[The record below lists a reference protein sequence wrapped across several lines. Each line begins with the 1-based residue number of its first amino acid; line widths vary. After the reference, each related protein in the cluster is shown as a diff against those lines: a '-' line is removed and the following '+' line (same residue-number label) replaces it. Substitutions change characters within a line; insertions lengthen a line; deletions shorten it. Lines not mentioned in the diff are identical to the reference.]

1 MILTRK
7 NEGNEV
13 KKLTESINDHS
24 TEKSN
29 VFGKIENNAKLI
41 SRETDFCSFVVS
53 LDSKFKKNW
62 KFQVLLIF
70 WKKWLWL

>member
-7 NEGNEV
+7 NEDNEV

-29 VFGKIENNAKLI
+29 VFAKIENNAKFI

-53 LDSKFKKNW
+53 LDSKFLKIW

>member
-7 NEGNEV
+7 SEGNEV

-29 VFGKIENNAKLI
+29 VFAKIENNAKFI

-53 LDSKFKKNW
+53 LDSKF
-62 KFQVLLIF
+62 
-70 WKKWLWL
+70 